1 MIQNYLII
9 LLFLALIL
17 GLIFLLYATGI
28 LKRKV
33 LITTVENLPI
43 GIFKDN
49 HNKIEN
55 EISEVHIQEN
65 LNNDE
70 IITYDSQNNLEKD
83 FSEES
88 IELIEENNI
97 QKEDIVYW
105 TPQGKN
111 YHETNTCKT
120 LLRSKI
126 ILNGSIDES
135 GKSTKCNQCCKA

>member
-33 LITTVENLPI
+33 LIITVENLPL

-55 EISEVHIQEN
+55 EILDVHIQED

-88 IELIEENNI
+88 IELVEENNI

-120 LLRSKI
+120 LLRSKT
-126 ILNGSIDES
+126 ILHGSVDKS